1 MSAALRQQARLRQAE
16 SGQAAAGE
24 SRTVY
29 FEFAIIGIAAGYLAG
44 FLGIGGGFVVVPA
57 LTLLFLHDSTTAPW
71 AIHMAVATSLATM
84 LVTSLSSI
92 IAHHRRG
99 AIRWP
104 LVRSL
109 AGGLV
114 IGAVLGAVIADALH
128 GEALVRVFGSFAVLA
143 GLQLILG
150 RHPDGDRPLPGQPA
164 LSLIGM
170 VIGTISSL
178 IGIGGGA
185 LTGPWQ
191 LWHGIRAQNAV
202 ATSAAC
208 GYPIAIAGT
217 LSFIWLGWQGGQP
230 GHALGY
236 VHLPAFAGIALTS
249 ALGAPL
255 GAATVHRLPP
265 RLVRRIFGVFL
276 VLVGVKMLTGL

>member
-1 MSAALRQQARLRQAE
+1 VGWSWEPPRMYL
-16 SGQAAAGE
+16 
-24 SRTVY
+24 
-29 FEFAIIGIAAGYLAG
+29 EFAIIGIVAGYLAG

-57 LTLLFLHDSTTAPW
+57 LTFLFLQHSDTAPW

-92 IAHHRRG
+92 IAHHRRR

-114 IGAVLGAVIADALH
+114 IGAVLGAVIANALH
-128 GEALVRVFGSFAVLA
+128 GDALGRVFGSFAVLA

-150 RHPDGDRPLPGQPA
+150 RQPEGEKPLPGQPG
-164 LSLIGM
+164 LTLVGM
-170 VIGTISSL
+170 AIGTISSL

-208 GYPIAIAGT
+208 GYPIAVAGT
-217 LSFIWLGWQGGQP
+217 LSFVWLGWQGGLP
-230 GHALGY
+230 GQALGY

-249 ALGAPL
+249 AVAAPL

-265 RLVRRIFGVFL
+265 RLVRRIFGGFL
-276 VLVGVKMLTGL
+276 VLVGLKMLTGA

>member
-1 MSAALRQQARLRQAE
+1 MII
-16 SGQAAAGE
+16 
-24 SRTVY
+24 
-29 FEFAIIGIAAGYLAG
+29 EFALIGLLAGYLAG

-57 LTLLFLHDSTTAPW
+57 LAWLFLQQGSTAPW

-92 IAHHRRG
+92 IAHHRRR

-109 AGGLV
+109 GAGLA
-114 IGAVLGAVIADALH
+114 IGAVLGAVIADALAAD
-128 GEALVRVFGSFAVLA
+128 ALGRVFGACALLA

-150 RHPDGDRPLPGQPA
+150 RTPAGERPLPGQPGVSA
-164 LSLIGM
+164 VGLAIGA
-170 VIGTISSL
+170 ISSL

-191 LWHGIRAQNAV
+191 MWHGIRAQNAV

-208 GYPIAIAGT
+208 GYPIALAGS
-217 LSFIWLGWQGGQP
+217 LSFVLLGWQEGAP
-230 GHALGY
+230 GSALGY
-236 VHLPAFAGIALTS
+236 VHAPAFAGIALTS
-249 ALGAPL
+249 ALAAPL
-255 GAATVHRLPP
+255 GAATVHRLSP
-265 RLVRRIFGVFL
+265 LAVRRIFGGFL
-276 VLVGVKMLTGL
+276 LLVGLRMLAGL

>member
-1 MSAALRQQARLRQAE
+1 VFL
-16 SGQAAAGE
+16 
-24 SRTVY
+24 
-29 FEFAIIGIAAGYLAG
+29 EFAVIGVLAGYLAG

-57 LTLLFLHDSTTAPW
+57 LTLLFLRNPDTAPW

-114 IGAVLGAVIADALH
+114 VGAVLGAIIADALH
-128 GEALVRVFGSFAVLA
+128 GDALVRVFGAFAIVA

-150 RHPDGDRPLPGQPA
+150 RNPEGEKPLPGQPA
-164 LSLIGM
+164 LSVTGI
-170 VIGTISSL
+170 VIGAISSL

-191 LWHGIRAQNAV
+191 MWHGIRAQNAV

-217 LSFIWLGWQGGQP
+217 LSFIWLGWHGDLPGG
-230 GHALGY
+230 ALGY
-236 VHLPAFAGIALTS
+236 VHLPAFAGIAVTS
-249 ALGAPL
+249 ALAAPL

-265 RLVRRIFGVFL
+265 RLVRRIFGGFL
-276 VLVGVKMLTGL
+276 VLVGLRMLIGI

>member
-1 MSAALRQQARLRQAE
+1 MLTLLI
-16 SGQAAAGE
+16 GLL
-24 SRTVY
+24 
-29 FEFAIIGIAAGYLAG
+29 AIGLLAGYLAG

-57 LTLLFLHDSTTAPW
+57 LTWLFLQDPATAPW
-71 AIHMAVATSLATM
+71 AIHMAVGTSLATM

-92 IAHHRRG
+92 LAHHKKR

-104 LVRSL
+104 LVRAL
-109 AGGLV
+109 APGLLV
-114 IGAVLGAVIADALH
+114 GAMLGAVIADFL
-128 GEALVRVFGSFAVLA
+128 EPELLIRVVGVFAVLA

-150 RHPDGDRPLPGQPA
+150 RKPKGEKPLPGQPA
-164 LSLIGM
+164 VGLVGL
-170 VIGTISSL
+170 VIGAVSSL

-208 GYPIAIAGT
+208 GYPIAIAGS
-217 LSFIWLGWQGGQP
+217 LSFLALGLGGELP
-230 GHALGY
+230 RGALGY
-236 VHLPAFAGIALTS
+236 IHLPSFAGIALAS
-249 ALGAPL
+249 AVAAPL

-265 RLVRRIFGVFL
+265 NTVRRVFGGFL
-276 VLVGVKMLTGL
+276 ILIGLRMLVGF

>member
-1 MSAALRQQARLRQAE
+1 MFLEYAL
-16 SGQAAAGE
+16 
-24 SRTVY
+24 
-29 FEFAIIGIAAGYLAG
+29 IGVVAGYLAG

-57 LTLLFLHDSTTAPW
+57 LTFLFLRDSATAPW

-92 IAHHRRG
+92 VAHHRRG
-99 AIRWP
+99 AVRWT

-109 AGGLV
+109 SGGLIV
-114 IGAVLGAVIADALH
+114 GAVLGAVIADALR
-128 GEALVRVFGSFAVLA
+128 GDTLVRVFGSFAVLA

-150 RHPDGDRPLPGQPA
+150 RQPEGEKPLPGQPGA
-164 LSLIGM
+164 SLVGL

-178 IGIGGGA
+178 IGIGGGG

-191 LWHGIRAQNAV
+191 MWHGVKAQNAV

-208 GYPIAIAGT
+208 GYPIALAGT
-217 LSFIWLGWQGGQP
+217 VTFVWLGSQDGFSAQ
-230 GHALGY
+230 ALGY
-236 VHLPAFAGIALTS
+236 VHLSAFAGIAITS
-249 ALGAPL
+249 VLAAPL

-265 RLVRRIFGVFL
+265 RLVRRLFGIFL
-276 VLVGVKMLTGL
+276 VLVGLRMLTG

>member
-1 MSAALRQQARLRQAE
+1 MML
-16 SGQAAAGE
+16 
-24 SRTVY
+24 
-29 FEFAIIGIAAGYLAG
+29 EFALIGIFAGYLAG

-57 LTLLFLHDSTTAPW
+57 LTFLFLKEPATAPW
-71 AIHMAVATSLATM
+71 AIHMAVATSLGTM

-92 IAHHRRG
+92 IAHHRRR

-109 AGGLV
+109 SAGLV
-114 IGAVLGAVIADALH
+114 VGAMLGAVIADYLQ
-128 GEALVRVFGSFAVLA
+128 GDALVRIFGLFAILA

-150 RHPDGDRPLPGQPA
+150 RHPDGEVPLPGQPGVSIA
-164 LSLIGM
+164 GLI
-170 VIGTISSL
+170 IGAISSL

-191 LWHGIRAQNAV
+191 LWHGVRAQNAV

-208 GYPIAIAGT
+208 GYPIAVAGT
-217 LSFIWLGWQGGQP
+217 FTFVVLGLGGGLPQG
-230 GHALGY
+230 ALGY

-249 ALGAPL
+249 ALAAPL
-255 GAATVHRLPP
+255 GVATVHRLPP
-265 RLVRRIFGVFL
+265 KFVRRVFGGFL
-276 VLVGVKMLTGL
+276 MLVGLRMMAGF

>member
-1 MSAALRQQARLRQAE
+1 M
-16 SGQAAAGE
+16 
-24 SRTVY
+24 
-29 FEFAIIGIAAGYLAG
+29 FIEFAVTGVLAGYLAG

-57 LTLLFLHDSTTAPW
+57 LTWVFMRDPSTAPW
-71 AIHMAVATSLATM
+71 AIHMAVATSLCTM

-92 IAHHRRG
+92 IAHHRHG

-114 IGAVLGAVIADALH
+114 LGAVLGAVIADALQ
-128 GEALVRVFGSFAVLA
+128 GDALVRVFGGFAVLA
-143 GLQLILG
+143 GLQLILSRNPEG
-150 RHPDGDRPLPGQPA
+150 EKPLPGQPGA
-164 LSLIGM
+164 SLVGM
-170 VIGTISSL
+170 VIGTVSSL

-191 LWHGIRAQNAV
+191 MWHGVRAQNAV

-208 GYPIAIAGT
+208 GYPIALAGT
-217 LSFIWLGWQGGQP
+217 GSFIWLGWQDGLPGQ
-230 GHALGY
+230 GLGY
-236 VHLPAFAGIALTS
+236 VNLPAFAGIALTS
-249 ALGAPL
+249 ALAAPL
-255 GAATVHRLPP
+255 GAATVHRLPA

-276 VLVGVKMLTGL
+276 MLLGLRMLVGF

>member
-1 MSAALRQQARLRQAE
+1 MFL
-16 SGQAAAGE
+16 
-24 SRTVY
+24 
-29 FEFAIIGIAAGYLAG
+29 EFALIGLVAGYLAG

-57 LTLLFLHDSTTAPW
+57 LTWLFLRQDATAPL

-92 IAHHRRG
+92 LAHHRRG

-109 AGGLV
+109 AGGLMV
-114 IGAVLGAVIADALH
+114 GAVAGALLADALAADSL
-128 GEALVRVFGSFAVLA
+128 GRVFGVFALLA
-143 GLQLILG
+143 GAQLILG
-150 RHPDGDRPLPGQPA
+150 RKPTGEKPLPGQPG
-164 LSLIGM
+164 LTGVGLLIGA
-170 VIGTISSL
+170 ISSL

-191 LWHGIRAQNAV
+191 MWHGIRAQNAV

-208 GYPIAIAGT
+208 GYPIAVAGT
-217 LSFIWLGWQGGQP
+217 LSFVVLGLDAGTPGG
-230 GHALGY
+230 ALGY
-236 VHLPAFAGIALTS
+236 VHLAAFAGIALTS
-249 ALGAPL
+249 ALAAPL

-265 RLVRRIFGVFL
+265 LVVRRIFGGFL
-276 VLVGVKMLTGL
+276 CLVGLRMLAGL

>member
-1 MSAALRQQARLRQAE
+1 MIL
-16 SGQAAAGE
+16 
-24 SRTVY
+24 
-29 FEFAIIGIAAGYLAG
+29 EFALIGLLAGYLAG

-57 LTLLFLHDSTTAPW
+57 LTWLFLQQDSTGPW

-92 IAHHRRG
+92 VAHHRRR

-109 AGGLV
+109 SGGLAV
-114 IGAVLGAVIADALH
+114 GAVLGALIADALAAD
-128 GEALVRVFGSFAVLA
+128 ALGRVFGACALLA

-150 RHPDGDRPLPGQPA
+150 RKPSGERPLPGQPVVSA
-164 LSLIGM
+164 VGL
-170 VIGTISSL
+170 VIGAISSL

-191 LWHGIRAQNAV
+191 IWHGIRAQNAV

-208 GYPIAIAGT
+208 GYPIALAGSLT
-217 LSFIWLGWQGGQP
+217 FVLLGWQEGTP
-230 GHALGY
+230 GSALGY
-236 VHLPAFAGIALTS
+236 VHAPAFAGIALTS
-249 ALGAPL
+249 ALAAPL
-255 GAATVHRLPP
+255 GAATVHRLSP
-265 RLVRRIFGVFL
+265 LAVRRIFGGFL
-276 VLVGVKMLTGL
+276 LLVGLRMLLGL